1 MPKQIANKD
10 LMYVYFI
17 KNFIKIIEN
26 PKNLLISIDEMGIG
40 TNPLRHYAYSKIG
53 QPCVLKYKRL
63 LCENLT
69 ATAAISLNGL
79 EMVQFIYE
87 TGQSR

>member
-17 KNFIKIIEN
+17 KNFIEIIES

-53 QPCVLKYKRL
+53 
-63 LCENLT
+63 
-69 ATAAISLNGL
+69 
-79 EMVQFIYE
+79 
-87 TGQSR
+87 